1 MSVQTAPHTSA
12 RTRWAGVLIVA
23 TIPILFFSTITR
35 PLTHWELDEMLFRMG
50 VEDFEPLD
58 HRPHPP
64 GYPLLVGLGKLLSP
78 VTSDGFD
85 ALVLLAILAVAV
97 SFMAFAAGVAR
108 MTGNRWT
115 GLAASTLFH
124 LSPAMMIHGPMPM
137 SDPPALM
144 FASLALWAS
153 SANVPV
159 RRRLAEGGS
168 LGVGGS
174 VDEAGLVRRS
184 LGEGGSLGER
194 GLVRRSLGEGGRAAL
209 TGAFA
214 AASIGCRPQYAL
226 AILPFL
232 VWVLVRDRRLDR
244 ATALVGAFTAV
255 CLAWI
260 TPLIVETGGLRE
272 MIDWQRAQ
280 AGYVAQ
286 NDAALARRGYSMPA
300 LVFRFVAHPWGSK
313 ITAAPVLALAGV
325 GVAAALAGRMWALV
339 PVAVLSGTHLL
350 TTIAAYDP
358 ADGVRY
364 ALPGHFAGAAFAAVG
379 LTTAAQR
386 NGWRLLAPAGVAAF
400 VAASW
405 LYVKPVIDV
414 RRAEPSPPAQAAA
427 WASRH
432 LPANT
437 LILYDRSLAP
447 HAHVL
452 FRDFETRS
460 SDSPGDV
467 ASRAGRP
474 TMVFGEGANQH
485 SDPVVFSWP
494 DSDAYRK
501 MTRNHYRV
509 VSLTRLESPIE
520 PLTGVFTWESAG
532 GPRWRWL
539 SDEARFDVG
548 PGSPSGT
555 MVLALPADAPSEQT
569 TVSVYAGD
577 RLLETASLQR
587 GATLTLRLTLPAERF
602 TLAVFSSA
610 PYTIPGD
617 RRRFG
622 VQLLD
627 FDRTATGVP

>member
-1 MSVQTAPHTSA
+1 MSVQTAQHTSA
-12 RTRWAGVLIVA
+12 RTLWAGVLIVA
-23 TIPILFFSTITR
+23 TIPLLFFSTITR

-50 VEDFEPLD
+50 VEDFEPLE

-78 VTSDGFD
+78 VTSDAFD
-85 ALVLLAILAVAV
+85 ALVVLAIIATAV
-97 SFMAFAAGVAR
+97 SFIAFAAGVAR
-108 MTGNRWT
+108 MTGNRST

-153 SANVPV
+153 SAPD
-159 RRRLAEGGS
+159 L
-168 LGVGGS
+168 
-174 VDEAGLVRRS
+174 LVRRD
-184 LGEGGSLGER
+184 GGDGGNGGHSSESG
-194 GLVRRSLGEGGRAAL
+194 GLLSAAL

-260 TPLIVETGGLRE
+260 MPLIVETGGLRE

-286 NDAALARRGYSMPA
+286 IVAALARRGYSTPA

-364 ALPGHFAGAAFAAVG
+364 ALPGHFAVAVFAAVG

-386 NGWRLLAPAGVAAF
+386 IGWRLLAPAGVAAF

-414 RRAEPSPPAQAAA
+414 RRAEPSPPAQAAT

-432 LPANT
+432 LPADT

-447 HAHVL
+447 HARVL

-460 SDSPGDV
+460 SDTPGDV
-467 ASRAGRP
+467 PSRVGRS
-474 TMVFGEGANQH
+474 TMVFGEGANPH
-485 SDPVVFSWP
+485 SEPVVFSWP

-509 VSLTRLESPIE
+509 VSLTPAATPIE
-520 PLTGVFTWESAG
+520 PLTGVFAWESAG

-548 PGSPSGT
+548 PGAPSGT
-555 MVLALPADAPSEQT
+555 MVLALPADAPYAQT
-569 TVSVYAGD
+569 IISVYAGQ
-577 RLLETASLQR
+577 RLLETATLQR
-587 GATLTLRLTLPAERF
+587 GATTTVRLTLPAERF
-602 TLAVFSSA
+602 ELAAVSSA
-610 PYTIPGD
+610 HYTIPGD